1 MSLKLPRPTAGAM
14 DNGVHL
20 YPLRVYYEETDAG
33 RMVYHAAYLK
43 FAERART
50 EMMRVSGLDHI
61 EMIEKYGLVFAV
73 RSAEIQYLKQ
83 AKLEDELLV
92 QTCVASLGG
101 ASMVMDQ
108 KINFISDAGLGVLVA
123 EVKIKL
129 VTVNEAGRPQRL
141 PDYIKTAIER
151 LRDEKG

>member
-1 MSLKLPRPTAGAM
+1 M

-50 EMMRVSGLDHI
+50 EMMRVNGLDHI

>member
-1 MSLKLPRPTAGAM
+1 M

-33 RMVYHAAYLK
+33 QIVYHAAYLK

-50 EMMRVSGLDHI
+50 EMMRVIGLDHI

-129 VTVNEAGRPQRL
+129 VTINEAGKPQRL
-141 PDYIKTAIER
+141 PD
-151 LRDEKG
+151 

>member
-1 MSLKLPRPTAGAM
+1 
-14 DNGVHL
+14 
-20 YPLRVYYEETDAG
+20 
-33 RMVYHAAYLK
+33 
-43 FAERART
+43 
-50 EMMRVSGLDHI
+50 MMRVNGLDHI

>member
-1 MSLKLPRPTAGAM
+1 MSLKLPRPAAGAM

-50 EMMRVSGLDHI
+50 EMMRVNGLDHI

>member
-1 MSLKLPRPTAGAM
+1 MIVELPRATAGVM
-14 DNGVHL
+14 DGKVHL

-50 EMMRVSGLDHI
+50 EMMRLSGLDHVA
-61 EMIEKYGLVFAV
+61 MLEKHGLVFAV
-73 RSAEIQYLKQ
+73 HSADIQYLRQ

-92 QTCVASLGG
+92 QTHVADIGG
-101 ASMVMDQ
+101 ASMMMHQ
-108 KINFISDAGLGVLVA
+108 NINRVDNDGIA
-123 EVKIKL
+123 ERIADLKIKL
-129 VTVNEAGRPQRL
+129 VVVREDGKPQRL
-141 PDYIKTAIER
+141 PIYLKTALER

>member
-1 MSLKLPRPTAGAM
+1 MDGAT
-14 DNGVHL
+14 HL

-50 EMMRVSGLDHI
+50 EMMRVCGLDHI

-73 RSAEIQYLKQ
+73 HSADLKYLRQ
-83 AKLEDELLV
+83 AKLDDELLV
-92 QTCVASLGG
+92 QTSVAELGG

-108 KINFISDAGLGVLVA
+108 KINLIDDAGLGA
-123 EVKIKL
+123 AIADIKIKL
-129 VTVNEAGRPQRL
+129 VIVDESGRPQRL
-141 PDYIKTAIER
+141 PGHIKTALER

>member
-1 MSLKLPRPTAGAM
+1 MNA
-14 DNGVHL
+14 GVHL

-50 EMMRVSGLDHI
+50 EMMRVNGLNHI

-73 RSAEIQYLKQ
+73 RSADIQYLKQ

-92 QTCVASLGG
+92 QTSVASLGG

-108 KINFISDAGLGVLVA
+108 KISAISDAGLGASIA

-129 VTVNEAGRPQRL
+129 VIVNEAGRPQRL
-141 PDYIKTAIER
+141 PDHIKTALER

>member
-1 MSLKLPRPTAGAM
+1 M
-14 DNGVHL
+14 DGNVHL

-50 EMMRVSGLDHI
+50 EMMRVNGLDHI

-73 RSAEIQYLKQ
+73 HSAEIRYLQQ
-83 AKLEDELLV
+83 AKLEDELVV
-92 QTCVASLGG
+92 QTSVAALGG
-101 ASMVMDQ
+101 ASMTMDQ
-108 KINFISDAGLGVLVA
+108 RINLVGDDGIGPTISNI
-123 EVKIKL
+123 KIKL
-129 VTVNEAGRPQRL
+129 VIVDEAGKPQRL
-141 PDYIKTAIER
+141 PANIKTALEN

>member
-1 MSLKLPRPTAGAM
+1 M
-14 DNGVHL
+14 DGGVHL

-50 EMMRVSGLDHI
+50 EMMRVNGLDHI

-73 RSAEIQYLKQ
+73 RSADIQYLKQ

-92 QTCVASLGG
+92 QTSVASLGG

-108 KINFISDAGLGVLVA
+108 KINLISDAGLGASVA

-129 VTVNEAGRPQRL
+129 VIVNEAGRPQRL
-141 PDYIKTAIER
+141 PDHIKTALER

>member
-14 DNGVHL
+14 DGGVHL

-50 EMMRVSGLDHI
+50 EMMRVNGLDHI

-73 RSAEIQYLKQ
+73 RSADIQYLKQ

-92 QTCVASLGG
+92 QTSVASLGG

-108 KINFISDAGLGVLVA
+108 KINLISDAGLGASVA

-129 VTVNEAGRPQRL
+129 VIVNEAGRPQRL
-141 PDYIKTAIER
+141 PDHIKTALER